1 MFTKKELKF
10 AYVLAACL
18 LVVGGVSYAAFTE
31 EEPEQPLRLMFK
43 VVAGN
48 VLFDHDTHTS
58 DFGYALSCGD
68 CHHTLEEDEYDDAQS
83 CSECHDPDEG
93 DEEVAKRADAF
104 HQQCGDCHEEFDAG
118 PLIIDEDCNKC
129 HVI

>member
-18 LVVGGVSYAAFTE
+18 LVVGAVSYAAFTE
-31 EEPEQPLRLMFK
+31 EEPEQPMRMMFE

-48 VLFDHDTHTS
+48 VLFDHNTHTS
-58 DFGYALSCGD
+58 DFGYGISCGD
-68 CHHTLEEDEYDDAQS
+68 CHHTLSEDEYADAQS

-93 DEEVAKRADAF
+93 DEEIAKRADAF
-104 HQQCGDCHEEFDAG
+104 HQQCGNCHDEFDAG
-118 PLIIDEDCNKC
+118 PRIIDEDCNKC
-129 HVI
+129 HVK

>member
-18 LVVGGVSYAAFTE
+18 LVVGAVSYAAFPE
-31 EEPEQPLRLMFK
+31 EEPEQPLRMMFK

-48 VLFDHDTHTS
+48 VLFDHNTHTS
-58 DFGYALSCGD
+58 DFGYGVSCGD
-68 CHHTLEEDEYDDAQS
+68 CHHTLSEDEYADAQS

-93 DEEVAKRADAF
+93 DEEVAKRADAL
-104 HQQCGDCHEEFDAG
+104 HQQCGNCHEDFDAG
-118 PLIIDEDCNKC
+118 PRIIDEDCNKC
-129 HVI
+129 HVK